1 MGKSFVVT
9 FDDGS
14 KRRYEGAPDDLTP
27 DAAEA
32 RVKADYPGKKIVGLR
47 ADTPGEGVGA
57 AAGKALFDTPPPP
70 KTVGELVTE
79 APQALGNAALSALS
93 GATGGRSN
101 AMIASILPGDTAATR
116 AELEAMQ
123 DRPAME
129 AAKFAGAG
137 GVALLTGSLLARG
150 AQFAAPAIV
159 SRFPAVA
166 PVAEKLTNAFRS
178 SGFSLGPN
186 AGRGFG
192 NALANVPIRAAGGAV
207 PAGLA
212 AYATAPGE
220 EGNAAL
226 IGAALPVVGAP
237 AGALISKVY
246 SNIKGR
252 IQATEGT
259 IPAAQIIRDSLA
271 ENFEPAM
278 RALRAA
284 PNDGRTAAQVL
295 QDAGISAPAFMGIAR
310 VADNSS
316 PSVAYDRLSQA
327 QLDMQEQILASLSG
341 GGNQTAARTAANETK
356 ELVNEITTPLR
367 ETELAAANAG
377 AAKAPLEA
385 EAARMNAAAAASVD
399 DVRRLVPLADRTA
412 AKADQLADI
421 RNSVGGV
428 TPGVAENRA
437 VDQALQASNL
447 ADAAA
452 DRSLVFGSARNLNQ
466 YQADSLAAYGL
477 RPLDTS
483 SLVGHIDR
491 LLKNPSIAGDA
502 VGAGVINKVRNDIA
516 EWTAANGGTI
526 SADAL
531 YGIRKNSVAQE
542 VARLMSGQNP
552 NAVRENAA
560 RLTASIQP
568 QIDDAIEA
576 AGGKGWREYLATH
589 AAGMKNVERQQMAA
603 VAQDLYR
610 KDPQGFVDLVRGNN
624 PAAVEDIF
632 GTNRYDLAKE
642 MGADQYAQLKRVA
655 DEVARDLGIAADMG
669 RKTEKGLSVM
679 RATID
684 APTQFPRVARAV
696 RATNDLSQLL
706 NAATTAATKKKLFDA
721 LQSGQN
727 AAQLVDRLTAREL
740 RQLNGIGGW
749 KNIWN
754 KASGGVGLGF
764 SGGVSSSLAA
774 KPYNAM
780 APENQNA
787 MAQ

>member
-9 FDDGS
+9 FKDGT
-14 KRRYEGAPDDLTP
+14 KRAYEDAPDDLTP

-32 RVKADYPGKKIVGLR
+32 RVKTDYPGKEIVGLK
-47 ADTPGEGVGA
+47 AISPGEVGGK
-57 AAGKALFDTPPPP
+57 AAGQALFDTRRT
-70 KTVGELVTE
+70 KTVGDLVTE
-79 APQALGNAALSALS
+79 IPEALGNVSLSALS

-101 AMIASILPGDTAATR
+101 AMISALTPGDTAANR
-116 AELEAMQ
+116 AQLEATQ
-123 DRPAME
+123 SRPAME

-137 GVALLTGSLLARG
+137 GVNVFAGNLLARG
-150 AQFAAPAIV
+150 AAGLAPSLISRLPAAAPYVNRMTSALG
-159 SRFPAVA
+159 SG
-166 PVAEKLTNAFRS
+166 
-178 SGFSLGPN
+178 GFSLGPN
-186 AGRGFG
+186 AGKGFA
-192 NALANVPIRAAGGAV
+192 NALINAPIRALGGAI
-207 PAGLA
+207 PAGLSA
-212 AYATAPGE
+212 FATAPGE

-226 IGAALPVVGAP
+226 VGAGLPLVGAP

-252 IQATEGT
+252 VQATEGT
-259 IPAAQIIRDSLA
+259 IPAAQIIRAALA
-271 ENFEPAM
+271 EEFEPAM

-284 PNDGRTAAQVL
+284 PNDGRTATQVL
-295 QDAGISAPAFMGIAR
+295 QDAGIPAPAFMGIAN
-310 VADNSS
+310 VADNAS
-316 PSVAYDRLSQA
+316 PSVAYDRLFQA
-327 QLDMQEQILASLSG
+327 QRDTQEQILASLSG
-341 GGNQTAARTAANETK
+341 GTNQTAARAAADETK
-356 ELVNEITTPLR
+356 DLVNEITTPMR
-367 ETELAAANAG
+367 QTELAAANAG

-399 DVRRLVPLADRTA
+399 DVRRLVPLSERTA

-428 TPGVAENRA
+428 EPGVAENRA

-452 DRSLVFGSARNLNQ
+452 DRSLSFGGARNLSQ

-483 SLVGHIDR
+483 SLVGQIDR

-516 EWTAANGGTI
+516 KWTAENGGTI

-531 YGIRKNSVAQE
+531 YGIRKNAVSQE
-542 VARLMSGQNP
+542 VARLMSGQDP
-552 NAVRENAA
+552 NAVRRNAA

-568 QIDDAIEA
+568 QIDNAIEA
-576 AGGKGWREYLATH
+576 AGGVKWREYLATH

-610 KDPQGFVDLVRGNN
+610 KNPEEFVALIRGNN
-624 PAAVEDIF
+624 DEAVEKIF
-632 GTNRYDLAKE
+632 GSGRYDLAKE

-706 NAATTAATKKKLFDA
+706 NAATTAETKKKLFDA
-721 LQSGQN
+721 LQSGQS
-727 AAQLVDRLTAREL
+727 AAQLVDRLTALEL
-740 RQLNGIGGW
+740 KRLNGVGGW

-754 KASGGVGLGF
+754 KASGSVGLGF
-764 SGGVSSSLAA
+764 SGGVSAGVNRPA
-774 KPYNAM
+774 YNFM

-787 MAQ
+787 MAE

>member
-1 MGKSFVVT
+1 
-9 FDDGS
+9 
-14 KRRYEGAPDDLTP
+14 
-27 DAAEA
+27 
-32 RVKADYPGKKIVGLR
+32 
-47 ADTPGEGVGA
+47 
-57 AAGKALFDTPPPP
+57 
-70 KTVGELVTE
+70 
-79 APQALGNAALSALS
+79 
-93 GATGGRSN
+93 
-101 AMIASILPGDTAATR
+101 MIASILPGDTAATR
-116 AELEAMQ
+116 AKLEAMQ

-137 GVALLTGSLLARG
+137 GVALATGGLLKRG
-150 AQFAAPAIV
+150 AQLAAPAIV
-159 SRFPAVA
+159 SRFPSAA
-166 PVAEKLTNAFRS
+166 PVVERLTNSFGS
-178 SGFSLGPN
+178 GGFSLGPD
-186 AGRGFG
+186 AGKGFV
-192 NALANVPIRAAGGAV
+192 NALANVPIRATGGAV
-207 PAGLA
+207 PAWLA

-252 IQATEGT
+252 IQAAEGT

-271 ENFEPAM
+271 ENFARAM

-295 QDAGISAPAFMGIAR
+295 QDAGISAPAFIGIAR
-310 VADNSS
+310 VADNAS

-356 ELVNEITTPLR
+356 GLVNEITTPLR
-367 ETELAAANAG
+367 EAELA
-377 AAKAPLEA
+377 
-385 EAARMNAAAAASVD
+385 
-399 DVRRLVPLADRTA
+399 
-412 AKADQLADI
+412 
-421 RNSVGGV
+421 
-428 TPGVAENRA
+428 
-437 VDQALQASNL
+437 
-447 ADAAA
+447 
-452 DRSLVFGSARNLNQ
+452 
-466 YQADSLAAYGL
+466 GL

-483 SLVGHIDR
+483 SLVGQIDR

-516 EWTAANGGTI
+516 KWTAENGGTI

-531 YGIRKNSVAQE
+531 YAIRKNAVSQE
-542 VARLMSGQNP
+542 VARLMSGQDP
-552 NAVRENAA
+552 NAVRQNAA

-576 AGGKGWREYLATH
+576 AGGTGWRKYLSTH

-610 KDPQGFVDLVRGNN
+610 KNPEEFVALIRGNN

-632 GTNRYDLAKE
+632 GSGRYDLAKE
-642 MGADQYAQLKRVA
+642 MGADQFAQLKRVA

-706 NAATTAATKKKLFDA
+706 NAATTTATKKKLFDA

>member
-14 KRRYEGAPDDLTP
+14 KRRYEDAPDDLTP

-32 RVKADYPGKKIVGLR
+32 RVKADYPDKKIAGLE
-47 ADTPGEGVGA
+47 AITPGEALGA
-57 AAGKALFDTPPPP
+57 AAGKALFDTPPP
-70 KTVGELVTE
+70 KTVGDLVTE
-79 APQALGNAALSALS
+79 IPQAAGNAALSALS
-93 GATGGRSN
+93 GATGGRTN
-101 AMIASILPGDTAATR
+101 AMISALMPGDTAANR

-123 DRPAME
+123 GSPAME

-137 GVALLTGSLLARG
+137 GVALFTGGLLARG
-150 AQFAAPAIV
+150 LARGAPMIT
-159 SRFPAVA
+159 SRFPAAA
-166 PVAEKLTNAFRS
+166 PAVERLTNAFRS
-178 SGFSLGPN
+178 GGFSLGPN
-186 AGRGFG
+186 AGKGFV

-207 PAGLA
+207 PAWLA

-226 IGAALPVVGAP
+226 IGAALPLAGAP
-237 AGALISKVY
+237 AGALIKKVY
-246 SNIKGR
+246 SGVVGR

-259 IPAAQIIRDSLA
+259 IPAAQIIRTALA
-271 ENFEPAM
+271 EEFEPAM

-295 QDAGISAPAFMGIAR
+295 ADAGVDTPAFIGIAG
-310 VADNSS
+310 VADNAS
-316 PSVAYDRLSQA
+316 PSIAYDRLWKA
-327 QLDMQEQILASLSG
+327 QTDMHDQILASLSG
-341 GGNQTAARTAANETK
+341 GANQTAARASAEETAG
-356 ELVNEITTPLR
+356 LVNEVTTPMR
-367 ETELAAANAG
+367 QAELAAANAG

-385 EAARMNAAAAASVD
+385 NAARMDDAAAANVA

-452 DRSLVFGSARNLNQ
+452 DRSLTFGSARNLSQ
-466 YQADSLAAYGL
+466 YQADSLAAHGL

-491 LLKNPSIAGDA
+491 LLKNPSIAGDN
-502 VGAGVINKVRNDIA
+502 VGASVINKVRNDIA
-516 EWTAANGGTI
+516 KWTAENGGTI

-531 YGIRKNSVAQE
+531 YAIRKNSVAQE
-542 VARLMSGQNP
+542 VERLMAGQDP
-552 NAVRENAA
+552 NAVRRNAA

-576 AGGKGWREYLATH
+576 AGGTAWRKYLSTH
-589 AAGMKNVERQQMAA
+589 AAGMKNVERQEMAA

-610 KDPQGFVDLVRGNN
+610 KDPQGFVDLVNGNN
-624 PAAVEDIF
+624 AEAVEKIF
-632 GTNRYDLAKE
+632 GSGRYSLADE

-655 DEVARDLGIAADMG
+655 DEVARDLGIKADMG

-679 RATID
+679 RQTID

-706 NAATTAATKKKLFDA
+706 NAATTAETKKKLFDA
-721 LQSGQN
+721 LQSGQS
-727 AAQLVDRLTAREL
+727 AAQLVDKLTAFEL
-740 RQLNGIGGW
+740 RQLNGVGGW
-749 KNIWN
+749 KTVWD
-754 KASGGVGLGF
+754 KARGGVGLGF

>member
-9 FDDGS
+9 FGDGT
-14 KRRYEGAPDDLTP
+14 KQRYEDAPDDLTP

-32 RVKADYPGKKIVGLR
+32 RVKADHPDKSIVALEAITPGK
-47 ADTPGEGVGA
+47 TVGA
-57 AAGKALFDTPPPP
+57 AAGEALFNAPPPP
-70 KTVGELVTE
+70 KTVGDLVTE

-123 DRPAME
+123 DHPAME

-137 GVALLTGSLLARG
+137 GVALATGSLLARG
-150 AQFAAPAIV
+150 ATLAAPAIV

-178 SGFSLGPN
+178 GGFNLGPD
-186 AGRGFG
+186 AGKGFV
-192 NALANVPIRAAGGAV
+192 NALANVPIRATGGAV

-252 IQATEGT
+252 VQATEGT

-310 VADNSS
+310 VADNAS
-316 PSVAYDRLSQA
+316 PSIAYDRLWKA
-327 QLDMQEQILASLSG
+327 QTDMHDQILASLSG
-341 GGNQTAARTAANETK
+341 GANQTAARASAEETAG
-356 ELVNEITTPLR
+356 LVNEVTTPMR
-367 ETELAAANAG
+367 QAELA
-377 AAKAPLEA
+377 
-385 EAARMNAAAAASVD
+385 
-399 DVRRLVPLADRTA
+399 
-412 AKADQLADI
+412 
-421 RNSVGGV
+421 
-428 TPGVAENRA
+428 
-437 VDQALQASNL
+437 
-447 ADAAA
+447 
-452 DRSLVFGSARNLNQ
+452 
-466 YQADSLAAYGL
+466 GL

-483 SLVGHIDR
+483 SLVGHIDK
-491 LLKNPSIAGDA
+491 LLKNPSIAGDD
-502 VGAGVINKVRNDIA
+502 VGAAVINKVRNDIA
-516 EWTAANGGTI
+516 KWTAENGGAI
-526 SADAL
+526 SEDAL
-531 YGIRKNSVAQE
+531 YAIRKNAVSQE
-542 VARLMSGQNP
+542 VARLMSGQDP
-552 NAVRENAA
+552 NAVRRNAA

-576 AGGKGWREYLATH
+576 AGGTGWRKYLSTH
-589 AAGMKNVERQQMAA
+589 AAGMKNVERQEMAA
-603 VAQDLYR
+603 TAQKLYE
-610 KDPQGFVDLVRGNN
+610 DNPEAFVSLVEGGN
-624 PAAVEDIF
+624 PEAVEKIF
-632 GTNRYDLAKE
+632 GSGRYDIAKE

-655 DEVARDLGIAADMG
+655 DEVARDLGIKADMG

-749 KNIWN
+749 KNVWN
-754 KASGGVGLGF
+754 KASSGVGLGF
-764 SGGVSSSLAA
+764 SGGVSSGLSA